1 MKNFLILVV
10 LFFSLQQIN
19 AQISLDEVQ
28 LMQLAVGKDK
38 KKIIEQKIKLNDR
51 EADKFW
57 AVYHEYEDL
66 RKSYSQKRLELIE
79 KYANEVKSLTP
90 EQAKELV
97 NETLK
102 NHEVFN
108 DLLTSTYK
116 KMSKAVGEI
125 KAAEFIQI
133 ESYMESLLRVEI
145 FEAIPFIN
153 EVLK

>member
-1 MKNFLILVV
+1 MKNFLLLVV
-10 LFFSLQQIN
+10 MFLSFQQMY
-19 AQISLDEVQ
+19 AQISIDEVT
-28 LMQLAVGKDK
+28 LMQAAVGKDK
-38 KKIIEQKIKLNDR
+38 KKIIEQKIKLNDK

-57 AVYHEYEDL
+57 AAYHEYEDL
-66 RKSYSQKRLELIE
+66 RKAYSQKRIELIQ

-90 EQAKELV
+90 EAAKSLV

-108 DLLTSTYK
+108 DLLTATYK
-116 KMSKAVGEI
+116 KMTKAVGEI

-153 EVLK
+153 EVIK

>member
-1 MKNFLILVV
+1 
-10 LFFSLQQIN
+10 
-19 AQISLDEVQ
+19 
-28 LMQLAVGKDK
+28 
-38 KKIIEQKIKLNDR
+38 
-51 EADKFW
+51 
-57 AVYHEYEDL
+57 
-66 RKSYSQKRLELIE
+66 
-79 KYANEVKSLTP
+79 
-90 EQAKELV
+90 
-97 NETLK
+97 LK